1 MRTAERKR
9 RNSRTK
15 ERNQN
20 TKDICKEKPLARM
33 GMSKRLESCLRE
45 KEMRGDG
52 AVEVLELDLMKCEK
66 RNFKRYEAS

>member
-1 MRTAERKR
+1 
-9 RNSRTK
+9 
-15 ERNQN
+15 
-20 TKDICKEKPLARM
+20 M

-52 AVEVLELDLMKCEK
+52 AVEVLELDLMKCKK